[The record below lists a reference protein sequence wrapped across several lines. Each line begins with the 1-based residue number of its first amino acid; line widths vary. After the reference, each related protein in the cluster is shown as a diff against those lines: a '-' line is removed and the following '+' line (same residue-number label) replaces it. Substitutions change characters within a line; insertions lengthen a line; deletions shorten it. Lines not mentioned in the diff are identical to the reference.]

1 MIISILSGKG
11 GTGKT
16 TISTNLALSIDNVQ
30 LIDADV
36 EEPNSNIF
44 IKSNL
49 VEKDISV
56 HRLIPVIDDT
66 KCISCRQCVDFCE
79 YNSLAMMLEKV
90 LVYPEMCH
98 SCGGC
103 LIICPTDAISEEPRE
118 IGNIKSGYSQEE
130 IDFWQGELNI
140 GEESSVPVIE
150 QLKKHINPKKNV
162 IIDSPPGTTCPTI
175 EAAIDSDYCLL
186 VTEPTPFGLNDLQ
199 MAVDVIR
206 DIKKP
211 IGVIINKSER
221 KYDNIIENYCNIED
235 IDIVM
240 KIPHMK
246 KIAELYSRGIPF
258 VTQLPEWKQEFANV
272 FKTIEK
278 VVR

>member
-258 VTQLPEWKQEFANV
+258 VTQLPEWKQKFANV